1 MSLLTKAWLCW
12 YAALLLKT
20 FREGHLSFSPP
31 FSLSRSVS
39 AHFPSLY
46 SFDGVP
52 CISHTGG
59 LFIGSTC
66 QEEVGNGGLLLQAGN
81 SQQWPDEADVCVYL
95 CVCEGKEMSARWQ
108 MKKERWQVKGFKTAK
123 ELQSVWTQFCVLA
136 VLTEFNQTTQTHA
149 CTLLCYLNGTFH
161 ITVVQG
167 PPLGPW
173 GSARVCGKVWRKK

>member
-108 MKKERWQVKGFKTAK
+108 MKKERWQVKGFK
-123 ELQSVWTQFCVLA
+123 SSSQFGHSFVCWQFWLY
-136 VLTEFNQTTQTHA
+136 LTRPQTH
-149 CTLLCYLNGTFH
+149 THKHGGHEGVRKSLEKKKKLLKN
-161 ITVVQG
+161 
-167 PPLGPW
+167 W
-173 GSARVCGKVWRKK
+173 KKYTNK